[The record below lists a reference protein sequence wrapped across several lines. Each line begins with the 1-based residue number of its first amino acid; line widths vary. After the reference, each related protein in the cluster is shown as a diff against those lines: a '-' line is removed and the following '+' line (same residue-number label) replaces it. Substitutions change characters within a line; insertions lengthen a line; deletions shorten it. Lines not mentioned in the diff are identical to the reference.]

1 MKRVISCLAI
11 LTLFSFTK
19 ISFEDYVW
27 EHYQIGITVPDD
39 CKVVKNTDNEFEMKS
54 KDIDAY
60 MYVFEKNITVEQMD
74 EAVVEAAHNIH
85 MEELDEATTIEGD
98 GLDGFFV
105 EGYKEGHR
113 VVLAGMI
120 DPKSHTNFMLL
131 ITFLDKNMKAVD
143 DAVDIIQSVHS
154 LK

>member
-1 MKRVISCLAI
+1 MKKIISCLAI

-19 ISFEDYVW
+19 ITFQDYVW

-39 CKVVKNTDNEFEMKS
+39 CKVVKNTDNEFQMKS
-54 KDIDAY
+54 KDLDAY
-60 MYVFEKNITVEQMD
+60 MYVFEKDMTVEDMD
-74 EAVVEAAHNIH
+74 EGVVEVAHELE
-85 MEELDEATTIEGD
+85 MEELDDAAVIQGD

-105 EGYKEGHR
+105 EGYKQGHR

-120 DPKSHTNFMLL
+120 DPKSHTNFLLL
-131 ITFLDKNMKAVD
+131 ITFLDKNVKAVD
-143 DAVDIIQSVHS
+143 DAIDIIQSVHS